1 MNFIKILLAIFI
13 CQMAG
18 IVGSIFTAKSVANW
32 YTTLEKPFFNP
43 PSWVFGP
50 VWILLYALMG
60 IALYL
65 VYQKIGTGNLV
76 KWALIIFFIHLILNA
91 LWSILFF
98 GMQNPG
104 LGFLEII
111 VLWVFII
118 IVIILFYKIDA
129 RTIWLLLPY
138 LLWVSFAMVLN
149 FSIWRLNS

>member
-65 VYQKIGTGNLV
+65 VY
-76 KWALIIFFIHLILNA
+76 
-91 LWSILFF
+91 
-98 GMQNPG
+98 
-104 LGFLEII
+104 LEII